1 MLLSSRAGLEVM
13 FPRYVLAYNVHA
25 IVTAVGT
32 AIYIYLLLRLFEMLG
47 WKTKNHNSLRP
58 DCRVLLQNK
67 ALMAF
72 KGRYDGG
79 HDERISL

>member
-32 AIYIYLLLRLFEMLG
+32 AIYIYICYYVFLKCL
-47 WKTKNHNSLRP
+47 
-58 DCRVLLQNK
+58 
-67 ALMAF
+67 
-72 KGRYDGG
+72 DGIPKITIRF
-79 HDERISL
+79 DLIVECYYRIKR